1 MPNTTTE
8 TNGADRGHNEA
19 GALYTKMEERMM
31 ARDSKGAS
39 DVYYDLVK
47 AKRPFKEIMGEAVR
61 IHAPYTHVPYHQ
73 RIDDG
78 YPNFVNN
85 DHCLLSARA
94 ALRLSEM
101 VPGDAKMLPLA
112 QTIWY
117 IPTGLD
123 IWNQKLGKAPGHY
136 TRTDAVQPK
145 DPPKPVVYWAD
156 QTPLKEAG
164 TIKERLNTWLQLVE
178 RGEVINAYRIFLGL
192 LEEKAYRK
200 EVLAEL
206 VFAGLIDVQD
216 RVLFNRS
223 YTTGH
228 KSFRARA
235 TVEVGGAL
243 GWDTPESHNV
253 IYAGALD
260 IAVGP
265 RWHSSYESACVI
277 VKSMIDGERIGS
289 GAFSGTS
296 EKERGLLKN
305 TMPLTETETAELIDA
320 LINGTEPAHV
330 RVMARLLNEGRG
342 PRQMLDVI
350 QMAAAQILVRTNDS
364 NNFSIPQ
371 HCYEYCNT
379 LGWFFDNFEHP
390 RRLKLLFLAGSYV
403 NRDAW
408 HQRDTKDLAKLAI
421 KAPRAAAK
429 KSNEQILKHI
439 EEAMLAFKGP
449 EGVDWARAYLDAD
462 GDKAALR
469 QCVALTAARIGN
481 DPHNQ
486 ELGQI
491 TMEDYAKNDGP
502 GRDMV
507 AFAGIQ
513 HTACHRKYG
522 DVLESSR
529 RFGHAL
535 GIESLH

>member
-1 MPNTTTE
+1 MPKTTSGS
-8 TNGADRGHNEA
+8 NGKGHNAA
-19 GALYTKMEERMM
+19 GPLYAKLEERIM

-94 ALRLSEM
+94 ALNLQKM
-101 VPGDAKMLPLA
+101 VPGESKMLPLA

-123 IWNQKLGKAPGHY
+123 IWNQKLNKAPGHY
-136 TRTDAVQPK
+136 TRGEATQPK
-145 DPPKPVVYWAD
+145 NPPKPVVYWED
-156 QTPLKEAG
+156 QTPLKEKG
-164 TIKERLNTWLQLVE
+164 PIRDRLNTWLQLVE
-178 RGEVINAYRIFLGL
+178 RGEVINAYRVFLGL
-192 LEEKAYRK
+192 MEEKTHRK

-206 VFAGLIDVQD
+206 AFAGLIDVQD

-235 TVEVGGAL
+235 TVEIGHAL
-243 GWDTPESHNV
+243 GWDTPESHNA

-265 RWHSSYESACVI
+265 RWYSTYESACVI
-277 VKSMIDGERIGS
+277 VKSLIDGERIGS
-289 GAFSGTS
+289 SAFSGTS
-296 EKERGLLKN
+296 ELERSYLKN
-305 TMPLTETETAELIDA
+305 TQPPTEAEAAELIDA
-320 LINGTEPAHV
+320 LINQAEPAHV
-330 RVMARLLNEGRG
+330 YVLAKLIKAGRG
-342 PRQMLDVI
+342 PRQLVDVI
-350 QMAAAQILVRTNDS
+350 QRAAAQVLVRTNDS

-379 LGWFFDNFEHP
+379 LGWFYDTFDHP
-390 RRLKLLFLAGSYV
+390 RRLKLLFLAAAYV

-408 HQRDTKDLAKLAI
+408 HQRDTKDLAKLSI

-429 KSNEQILKHI
+429 MDNPKILKKI

-462 GDKAALR
+462 GDKDALR
-469 QCVALTAARIGN
+469 TCIALTAARIGN

-486 ELGQI
+486 ELGQL
-491 TMEDYAKNDGP
+491 TVEDYAKNDGP

-522 DVLESSR
+522 DVLEASR

-535 GIESLH
+535 GVESLH

>member
-1 MPNTTTE
+1 MPKAATGS
-8 TNGADRGHNEA
+8 NGKGHNQA
-19 GALYTKMEERMM
+19 GPLYAKLEERIM

-39 DVYYDLVK
+39 DVYYDLVR

-94 ALRLSEM
+94 ALNLHKM
-101 VPGDAKMLPLA
+101 VPGEAKMLPLA

-123 IWNQKLGKAPGHY
+123 IWNQKLNKAPGHY
-136 TRTDAVQPK
+136 TRGSDVQPK
-145 DPPKPVVYWAD
+145 NPPKPAIYWAD
-156 QTPLKEAG
+156 QKPLHEKG
-164 TIKERLNTWLQLVE
+164 PVHERLNTWLQLVE
-178 RGEVINAYRIFLGL
+178 RGEVINAYRVFLGL
-192 LEEKAYRK
+192 MEEKSHRK

-206 VFAGLIDVQD
+206 AFAGLIDVQD

-235 TVEVGGAL
+235 TIEIGAAL
-243 GWDTPESHNV
+243 GWDTPESHNA

-265 RWHSSYESACVI
+265 RWYSTYESACVI
-277 VKSMIDGERIGS
+277 VKSLIDGERIGAS
-289 GAFSGTS
+289 AFSGTS
-296 EKERGLLKN
+296 EIERGYLKN
-305 TMPLTETETAELIDA
+305 TTPPTEAEAAELIDA
-320 LINGTEPAHV
+320 LINQAEPAHIYV
-330 RVMARLLNEGRG
+330 LVKLIKAGRG
-342 PRQMLDVI
+342 PRQLVDVI
-350 QMAAAQILVRTNDS
+350 QRAAAQVLVRTNDS

-379 LGWFFDNFEHP
+379 LGWFYDTFDHP
-390 RRLKLLFLAGSYV
+390 RRLKLLFLAAAYV

-408 HQRDTKDLAKLAI
+408 HQRDTKDLAKLSI

-429 KSNEQILKHI
+429 KSNDQILKHI
-439 EEAMLAFKGP
+439 EAAMLAFKGP

-469 QCVALTAARIGN
+469 QCIALTAARIGN

-486 ELGQI
+486 ELGQL

-522 DVLESSR
+522 DVLEASR
-529 RFGHAL
+529 RFGYAV
-535 GIESLH
+535 GVESLVH

>member
-1 MPNTTTE
+1 MPVAAHGS
-8 TNGADRGHNEA
+8 NGKGHNQA
-19 GALYTKMEERMM
+19 GRLYARLEERIM

-47 AKRPFKEIMGEAVR
+47 ARRPFKEIMGQAVR

-94 ALRLSEM
+94 ALNLHKM
-101 VPGDAKMLPLA
+101 VPGEAKMLPLA

-123 IWNQKLGKAPGHY
+123 IWNQKLNKAPGHY
-136 TRTDAVQPK
+136 TRGEAVQPK
-145 DPPKPVVYWAD
+145 NPPKPVVYWED
-156 QTPLKEAG
+156 QKPLREKG
-164 TIKERLNTWLQLVE
+164 SIRERLNTWLQLVE

-192 LEEKAYRK
+192 IEEKSHRK

-206 VFAGLIDVQD
+206 AFAGLIDVQD

-235 TVEVGGAL
+235 TIEIGAAL
-243 GWDTPESHNV
+243 GWDTPEAHNA

-265 RWHSSYESACVI
+265 RWYSTYESACVI
-277 VKSMIDGERIGS
+277 VKSMIDGERIGAA
-289 GAFSGTS
+289 AFSGTS
-296 EKERGLLKN
+296 ELERSYLKN
-305 TMPLTETETAELIDA
+305 TTSPTEAEAAELIDA
-320 LINGTEPAHV
+320 LINQAEPAHIYV
-330 RVMARLLNEGRG
+330 LTKLIKAGRG
-342 PRQMLDVI
+342 PRQLVDVI
-350 QMAAAQILVRTNDS
+350 QRAAAQVLVRTNDS

-379 LGWFFDNFEHP
+379 LGWFYDTFDHP
-390 RRLKLLFLAGSYV
+390 RRLKLLFLAAAYV

-408 HQRDTKDLAKLAI
+408 HQHDTKDLAKLTI

-439 EEAMLAFKGP
+439 EDAMLAFKGP
-449 EGVDWARAYLDAD
+449 EGVDWARAYLDTD

-469 QCVALTAARIGN
+469 QCIALTAARIGN

-486 ELGQI
+486 ELGQL
-491 TMEDYAKNDGP
+491 TMEDYAKNDGT

-522 DVLESSR
+522 DVLEASR

-535 GIESLH
+535 GVASLH